1 MKKIIL
7 LSILSA
13 FFVFQCTNEIP
24 TAIYSEDVNLGRV
37 SLIINKEDVPADVVI
52 VEALLSRENH
62 DTLYGNLN
70 LISSTSADI
79 LIEDI
84 PAGEWHLK
92 VDAKD
97 SSGVVLYSGETNI
110 NIHAGVLTQVNL
122 TLIPTGQGTGSVY
135 IVVNWGV
142 PLVWT
147 DFQFNPIISQ
157 SFVPYNP
164 LAVTQPKVL
173 FDDGV
178 YKMWFNSVYNS
189 AISDIWYA
197 VSNDGINWQLGSNYA
212 VLTQGNSNS
221 WDSHRVGPGVV
232 IKDENEYK
240 MYYTGFSDPYGNW
253 SIGLATS
260 TDGINWIKHPQ
271 PVVLANLNEQQIV
284 PDDIIKINNTYYLY
298 YTNRQYPYYDIRLA
312 ISQDGINF
320 TRYNQNPILF
330 PENSWE
336 GTGIYSASV
345 VYEDNQY
352 KMVFANVN
360 SSGTGFGLAYSDDG
374 IYWIKNSDNPFFTK
388 ENVNN
393 NWCNRITYPFWRK
406 FNNKYMIYYNG
417 YNGYNHES
425 KIGLVIK

>member
-157 SFVPYNP
+157 SFVPYNRSEEHTSELQSRP
-164 LAVTQPKVL
+164 HLVCRLLLEKKNLISLTGVSLRLIMFCVVSAASLLRLAV
-173 FDDGV
+173 
-178 YKMWFNSVYNS
+178 
-189 AISDIWYA
+189 
-197 VSNDGINWQLGSNYA
+197 
-212 VLTQGNSNS
+212 
-221 WDSHRVGPGVV
+221 
-232 IKDENEYK
+232 
-240 MYYTGFSDPYGNW
+240 
-253 SIGLATS
+253 
-260 TDGINWIKHPQ
+260 
-271 PVVLANLNEQQIV
+271 
-284 PDDIIKINNTYYLY
+284 
-298 YTNRQYPYYDIRLA
+298 
-312 ISQDGINF
+312 
-320 TRYNQNPILF
+320 
-330 PENSWE
+330 
-336 GTGIYSASV
+336 
-345 VYEDNQY
+345 
-352 KMVFANVN
+352 
-360 SSGTGFGLAYSDDG
+360 
-374 IYWIKNSDNPFFTK
+374 
-388 ENVNN
+388 
-393 NWCNRITYPFWRK
+393 
-406 FNNKYMIYYNG
+406 
-417 YNGYNHES
+417 
-425 KIGLVIK
+425 